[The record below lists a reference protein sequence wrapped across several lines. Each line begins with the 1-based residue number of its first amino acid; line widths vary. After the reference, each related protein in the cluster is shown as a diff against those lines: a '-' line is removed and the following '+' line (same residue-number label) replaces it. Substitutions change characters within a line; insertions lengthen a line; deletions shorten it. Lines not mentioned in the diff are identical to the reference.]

1 MHCSS
6 IYITIP
12 IRGDVYLK
20 RDNYLLYIQQTVLSY
35 STKTKQHIL
44 KLFIEKNIA
53 SKDDNINGQL
63 KTDGNECINVSG
75 MDLDSAILYC
85 LEHKE
90 EAIKLVEKWEFV
102 KDYKYSVLFTSEEF
116 DSVVEQIRK
125 IKVLES
131 LEQEYIF
138 NSLKQPLYYE
148 DENHCYLKFNLAY
161 ATVHPVTREELLL
174 KYPLLIVFH
183 NKSKIIEFRYDVLKK
198 VFVLDQEQDSYIY
211 MIDSLRS
218 ILQNTYSCTL
228 HGLDLNYMINVA
240 KNNDDVKLIAQYM
253 KINTGQYAQLE
264 VGNNQEYILPFI
276 GELKNILLDFQDELE
291 KVPALKDTLDQ
302 FMFEKEE
309 MSDYPWIEVLWD
321 NDIKTRSIHV
331 KFIFNYMNKDYG
343 LIQHYYNNVLVG
355 MERMNYVVDYI
366 ASNRANTSE
375 TTE

>member
-1 MHCSS
+1 M
-6 IYITIP
+6 
-12 IRGDVYLK
+12 
-20 RDNYLLYIQQTVLSY
+20 
-35 STKTKQHIL
+35 
-44 KLFIEKNIA
+44 
-53 SKDDNINGQL
+53 
-63 KTDGNECINVSG
+63 
-75 MDLDSAILYC
+75 
-85 LEHKE
+85 
-90 EAIKLVEKWEFV
+90 
-102 KDYKYSVLFTSEEF
+102 
-116 DSVVEQIRK
+116 
-125 IKVLES
+125 LES

-148 DENHCYLKFNLAY
+148 DGDRCYLKFNLAY

-174 KYPLLIVFH
+174 KYPILIVFH

-211 MIDSLRS
+211 MIDSLRD

-264 VGNNQEYILPFI
+264 VGNNQEYILPLI
-276 GELKNILLDFQDELE
+276 GELNNILLDFQDELE

-366 ASNRANTSE
+366 ASNRTNTSE

>member
-1 MHCSS
+1 
-6 IYITIP
+6 
-12 IRGDVYLK
+12 
-20 RDNYLLYIQQTVLSY
+20 
-35 STKTKQHIL
+35 
-44 KLFIEKNIA
+44 
-53 SKDDNINGQL
+53 
-63 KTDGNECINVSG
+63 
-75 MDLDSAILYC
+75 MDLNSAILYC

-90 EAIKLVEKWEFV
+90 EAIKIVEKWEFV

-131 LEQEYIF
+131 WEQEYIF

-148 DENHCYLKFNLAY
+148 DGDRCYLKFNLAY

-174 KYPLLIVFH
+174 KYPILIVFH

-211 MIDSLRS
+211 MIDSLRD

-276 GELKNILLDFQDELE
+276 GELKNILLDF
-291 KVPALKDTLDQ
+291 
-302 FMFEKEE
+302 
-309 MSDYPWIEVLWD
+309 
-321 NDIKTRSIHV
+321 
-331 KFIFNYMNKDYG
+331 
-343 LIQHYYNNVLVG
+343 
-355 MERMNYVVDYI
+355 
-366 ASNRANTSE
+366 
-375 TTE
+375 